1 LKIVMRGPD
10 GTDYPMRGIFRE
22 VVAAERLVFSNVPVD
37 AQDRALMLGVTTVT
51 FEPHR
56 GGTKLTMKT
65 VAIGVDPIAARMME
79 GMEAGWSQSFDG
91 PGELLQASAAAK

>member
-1 LKIVMRGPD
+1 
-10 GTDYPMRGIFRE
+10 
-22 VVAAERLVFSNVPVD
+22 
-37 AQDRALMLGVTTVT
+37 
-51 FEPHR
+51 
-56 GGTKLTMKT
+56 MKT